1 MNDYKYLL
9 SDINKINGIGNKTAK
24 LFKKK
29 NINTIFDLLWSAPRD
44 YVDTGNIVNI
54 KDVMLIMSGNA
65 NSSIINSCNFSN
77 SNSFIPGLELAN
89 YIVGQN
95 SGNTIIGFAILPLD
109 SDASIQGAG

>member
-1 MNDYKYLL
+1 MNQYQIIQVLQVDVN
-9 SDINKINGIGNKTAK
+9 SD
-24 LFKKK
+24 
-29 NINTIFDLLWSAPRD
+29 D
-44 YVDTGNIVNI
+44 IVNI

-95 SGNTIIGFAILPLD
+95 SGNTIIGFAHFLD
-109 SDASIQGAG
+109 SIAFKGQDYCKL